1 MPPIPVHIDDPIT
14 PSKPAGV
21 TPRTEPTRTTNTDAG
36 VTTAP
41 NTSPY
46 PAAQPGAAAVPAPTP
61 FAQPQ
66 PTRTTQPATSNDGPP
81 PPQPGAVPVHPS
93 ATSSIPPPPRAGEM
107 PSQMNIPTPSQNLAP
122 THSTSTATSAASG
135 QGPTTLNFGPVGGTV
150 PTASSAHPSGYQQ
163 NVFAQE
169 MSPAQRA
176 SLDAQEAED
185 RRGSF
190 LEGLGGSAGGG
201 EKGGEGDMW
210 SQVKG
215 WVGAAGSKAAEIEG
229 EVWRRVNGGK

>member
-1 MPPIPVHIDDPIT
+1 M
-14 PSKPAGV
+14 
-21 TPRTEPTRTTNTDAG
+21 
-36 VTTAP
+36 
-41 NTSPY
+41 
-46 PAAQPGAAAVPAPTP
+46 
-61 FAQPQ
+61 
-66 PTRTTQPATSNDGPP
+66 
-81 PPQPGAVPVHPS
+81 
-93 ATSSIPPPPRAGEM
+93 
-107 PSQMNIPTPSQNLAP
+107 
-122 THSTSTATSAASG
+122 
-135 QGPTTLNFGPVGGTV
+135 

-176 SLDAQEAED
+176 SLDAQQAED

-190 LEGLGGSAGGG
+190 LDGLGGVGGSTGGGLAGGG
-201 EKGGEGDMW
+201 SSSGEGDMW

>member
-1 MPPIPVHIDDPIT
+1 M
-14 PSKPAGV
+14 
-21 TPRTEPTRTTNTDAG
+21 
-36 VTTAP
+36 
-41 NTSPY
+41 
-46 PAAQPGAAAVPAPTP
+46 
-61 FAQPQ
+61 
-66 PTRTTQPATSNDGPP
+66 
-81 PPQPGAVPVHPS
+81 
-93 ATSSIPPPPRAGEM
+93 
-107 PSQMNIPTPSQNLAP
+107 
-122 THSTSTATSAASG
+122 
-135 QGPTTLNFGPVGGTV
+135 

-190 LEGLGGSAGGG
+190 LDGLGGGVGSTGGG
-201 EKGGEGDMW
+201 LSGGGSSGGAEGDVW